1 VLLNLAMSFQS
12 AYAAPIIMMSQ
23 NRSADKDR
31 LVAEVDHQ
39 VNIRAE
45 VKTGLIMNRL
55 DDIER
60 SMHYLHAENAA
71 LLNKLQVRDIP

>member
-1 VLLNLAMSFQS
+1 MA

-23 NRSADKDR
+23 NRSSDKDR
-31 LVAEVDHQ
+31 LAAEQDHQ
-39 VNIRAE
+39 TNVRAE

-60 SMHYLHAENAA
+60 SMHFLHAEQASMLKKFNAGA
-71 LLNKLQVRDIP
+71 ECVTKAND